1 MAVGSIIALLSAS
14 AVYSAAPHILLRL
27 GNAKKSNEF
36 DFFAFLSASA
46 YICTPFLE
54 KIRRF

>member
-1 MAVGSIIALLSAS
+1 MAS

-27 GNAKKSNEF
+27 GNAKNSNKF
-36 DFFAFLSASA
+36 DFFAFLSAST
-46 YICTPFLE
+46 YICGPFLE